1 VVGGRRLDPAD
12 EQIVRRCYE
21 SLRRF
26 AAVVGPPVAEPDDL
40 VQEALVRT
48 LRVTPLHQLDNP
60 EAYLR
65 RAVVNLA
72 RNARRSSRRRDAAFV
87 RLAPVAGTADTHP
100 SDLADLER
108 LPARDRALLYLR
120 VVEGRSY
127 AEMASELAMREEAV
141 RARVSRATRHLR
153 VLIVEELRD
162 G

>member
-1 VVGGRRLDPAD
+1 MGRELDPAD
-12 EQIVRRCYE
+12 EQIIRRCYDQ
-21 SLRRF
+21 LRRF
-26 AAVVGPPVAEPDDL
+26 AAVVGAPDVEPDDL

-48 LRVTPLHQLDNP
+48 LRLTPLHQLDKP

-65 RAVVNLA
+65 RAVVNIA
-72 RNARRSSRRRDAAFV
+72 RNARRSRRRRDAA
-87 RLAPVAGTADTHP
+87 LIKLVASSPSEHDDPHP
-100 SDLADLER
+100 SDLADLDR
-108 LPARDRALLYLR
+108 LQARDRALLYLR

-127 AEMASELAMREEAV
+127 AEMAEQLAMREDAV

>member
-1 VVGGRRLDPAD
+1 VAGGRRLDPAD
-12 EQIVRRCYE
+12 EQIVRRCYQ

-48 LRVTPLHQLDNP
+48 LRVTPLHQLDHP

-65 RAVVNLA
+65 RAIVNLA
-72 RNARRSSRRRDAAFV
+72 RNARRSNRRREAALL
-87 RLAPVAGTADTHP
+87 RLGASDDPQDTHP
-100 SDLADLER
+100 SDLADLDR
-108 LPARDRALLYLR
+108 LVPKDRALLYLR

-127 AEMASELAMREEAV
+127 AEMATELAMREDAV
-141 RARVSRATRHLR
+141 RARVSRATRQLR

>member
-1 VVGGRRLDPAD
+1 VGGGARLDPAD
-12 EQIVRRCYE
+12 EQIVRRCYD

-65 RAVVNLA
+65 RAVVNIA
-72 RNARRSSRRRDAAFV
+72 RNARRSTRRRDAALL
-87 RLAPVAGTADTHP
+87 RLRVVDSSSDNHP

-108 LPARDRALLYLR
+108 LLPKDRALLYLR

-127 AEMASELAMREEAV
+127 AEMASELAMREDAV

-153 VLIVEELRD
+153 LLIVEELRD

>member
-1 VVGGRRLDPAD
+1 VGGGARLDPAD
-12 EQIVRRCYE
+12 EQIVRRCYD

-65 RAVVNLA
+65 RAIVNIA
-72 RNARRSSRRRDAAFV
+72 RNARRSTRRRDAALL
-87 RLAPVAGTADTHP
+87 RLRATDSSSDSHP

-108 LPARDRALLYLR
+108 LLPKDRALLYLR

-127 AEMASELAMREEAV
+127 AEMASELAMREDAV

-153 VLIVEELRD
+153 LLIVEELRD